1 MFVVHHE
8 ISRLQNTLF
17 SLDSKTIFC
26 KKYQYIFMYTI
37 KYIKLAPTFKYMY
50 RKVSV
55 KVNSKIQLN
64 GHDQSGVVMCYAY
77 ILFLLI
83 CIF

>member
-1 MFVVHHE
+1 
-8 ISRLQNTLF
+8 
-17 SLDSKTIFC
+17 
-26 KKYQYIFMYTI
+26 MYTI

>member
-1 MFVVHHE
+1 
-8 ISRLQNTLF
+8 
-17 SLDSKTIFC
+17 
-26 KKYQYIFMYTI
+26 MYTI

-77 ILFLLI
+77 ILFFAYLYILI
-83 CIF
+83 VLQYLFIV